1 MSIDFREYIQ
11 GRKVLFDGGMGSM
24 LIAAGM
30 GEKEIPEQWNI
41 LHPDKLIEIHSA
53 WFEAGAEVV
62 QTNTFGGSG
71 LKLSAS
77 EPGRAMDPAE
87 VNEKAAFLVREALSR
102 FSPGD
107 DGGEGTPGA
116 SLDGMLQRFV
126 AGDIG
131 PTGEFFPP
139 MGTLSAEKAKE
150 TFLTQAAALD
160 RGGVDLFLIETMYDI
175 REAVEALRAVR
186 EISGKPVI
194 VELTFDRKPRGFFTL
209 MGDTPEKAAGI
220 LSSEGADVIGAN
232 CTIQSDVAAE
242 LTGEFKKVTDLPVL
256 IQPNAGKPELSG
268 GRAIYRQTPEEFA
281 RDMERV
287 LEAGADAVGGCCGT
301 TPEFIRALR
310 MKIDSKK

>member
-1 MSIDFREYIQ
+1 MSMDFREYIK

-30 GEKEIPEQWNI
+30 GEKEIPEQWNS
-41 LHPDKLIEIHSA
+41 LYPGRLVDIHSA
-53 WFEAGAEVV
+53 YFEAGAEVV
-62 QTNTFGGSG
+62 QTNSFGGSG

-77 EPGRAMDPAE
+77 EAGRTLDPSE
-87 VNEKAAFLVREALSR
+87 VNETAVRLVREALAR
-102 FSPGD
+102 FSPDAEAGS
-107 DGGEGTPGA
+107 GEPDS
-116 SLDGMLQRFV
+116 SLDGGLRRFV

-131 PTGEFFPP
+131 PSGEFFPP

-150 TFLTQAAALD
+150 TFLVQAAALD

-209 MGDTPEKAAGI
+209 MGDTPEKAAEI

-242 LTGEFKKVTDLPVL
+242 LAGEFKKVTDLPIL

-268 GRAIYRQTPEEFA
+268 GRAVYRQTPEEFA
-281 RDMERV
+281 VDMERV
-287 LEAGADAVGGCCGT
+287 LDAGADAVGGCCGT

-310 MKIDSKK
+310 LKMDSKG